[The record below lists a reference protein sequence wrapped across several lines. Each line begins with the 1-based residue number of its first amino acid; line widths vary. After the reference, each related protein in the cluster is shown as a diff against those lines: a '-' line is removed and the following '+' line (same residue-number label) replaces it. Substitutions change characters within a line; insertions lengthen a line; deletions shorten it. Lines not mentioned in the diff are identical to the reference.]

1 MKPVIG
7 IVAKPSRK
15 TDMWSYMEIVD
26 NIRYVLVKNGALAVG
41 LLPTEAKLDFKD
53 DEELDKYDLTSDE
66 KRDLEA
72 VISRLDGVVLQGGL
86 VSNQYEEEI
95 VKICIEKDVPVIG
108 ICSGFNNVV
117 RALGDGITVK
127 ADKLDLYGQFVGKFD
142 ENSEYYDIYA
152 VDADGNRVEIASDSL
167 IKISANVKELKN
179 FIGVYEIVQ
188 GDKLKLISYE
198 KNGGKVEWTT
208 HALGK
213 FVMAYGETKPKDED
227 LYAEPDKN
235 GANGNGIDWALVVSV
250 SAIGVVALGVVAFV
264 TRKALNNT
272 KIR

>member
-117 RALGDGITVK
+117 RALGGKVY
-127 ADKLDLYGQFVGKFD
+127 LDPTDFHNKYNV
-142 ENSEYYDIYA
+142 EVAHE
-152 VDADGNRVEIASDSL
+152 VEIVEGSKLFEILGENKVSVNS
-167 IKISANVKELKN
+167 IHTYIANEDEIQGYKVVAKCPVDNTAEAVEL
-179 FIGVYEIVQ
+179 E
-188 GDKLKLISYE
+188 
-198 KNGGKVEWTT
+198 GKR
-208 HALGK
+208 
-213 FVMAYGETKPKDED
+213 FVMGIKWHPELMESMNEIFVEFVKVCGEK
-227 LYAEPDKN
+227 
-235 GANGNGIDWALVVSV
+235 
-250 SAIGVVALGVVAFV
+250 
-264 TRKALNNT
+264 
-272 KIR
+272 